1 MIVNARKLVTALIFI
16 CFASACGGSSSPS
29 MPSGSEPK
37 ISGLSPG
44 LIVESQ
50 APQVITVAGA
60 NFLAGLTV
68 SLTDPTGLT
77 STFEGSAVQSLQA
90 SAFAIDATFA
100 ISGSYT
106 LLVRNTTGETS
117 PPFSFVVQGSS
128 TGTTP
133 HVDAITPSSAVHSAT
148 PQVVSIAG
156 SGFVQGATVTV
167 VDPMGQ
173 TVNDVSVGALAAT
186 SIQISL
192 TLSQVGSYT
201 VLVTNPSGQMS
212 NGAILSVL

>member
-1 MIVNARKLVTALIFI
+1 
-16 CFASACGGSSSPS
+16 
-29 MPSGSEPK
+29 MPTGAEPK

-77 STFEGSAVQSLQA
+77 STFEGSTVQSLQT
-90 SAFAIDATFA
+90 SAFAISATFA
-100 ISGSYT
+100 IAGSYT

-128 TGTTP
+128 TATTP
-133 HVDAITPSSAVHSAT
+133 HIDAITPSSTVHSAT

-173 TVNDVSVGALAAT
+173 TVNVSVGALATT

-201 VLVTNPSGQMS
+201 VVVTSPSGQMS
-212 NGAILSVL
+212 NAAILSVL